1 VVSAVHLFVVRA
13 DLHPTSD
20 LAGTELLTRDVGRR
34 MVLLGPYSRDGWHHP
49 GPLAAY
55 VYAVPYRLLGSSAA
69 AMGAAALLVNAAA
82 VAGMAV
88 VARRRGGPPL
98 ALLTL
103 VAGAVLVRALGPDVL
118 RVPWN
123 PYVTVLPYGLLVF
136 LTWALLARDRWALPA
151 AVFTFSFVA
160 QTHAGYVALGL
171 PLLAVGAG
179 GLVVG
184 TLRSRPAE
192 GDVSSTWRAR
202 ARPLLAP
209 VATAVAV
216 GAVVWAPPVYEELTR
231 SPGNLTEVVRWFD
244 SGEPTRGWGVGWR
257 LVSGQ
262 YGVVPEWLTGLRA
275 PAVFTG
281 EPRVVDEPVLPVL
294 LLLVV
299 AAVAVLVRR
308 RVAGGGALAVAWLVA
323 SVAGIAAT
331 ARVIGPAYAYRTGW
345 TLVLGAVGGLLV
357 AWAAGR
363 EVAVRIP
370 NGARLRRAAAPVAL
384 AVLAVL
390 AATTSLAFVRA
401 GVPEAAAA
409 ARIGGVAPDVLAALP
424 AGDGPVLVDGR
435 SGWGG
440 LIQAPGLV
448 LELEREGVD
457 ARLAGSTAVGAH
469 RSYDGGAL
477 RARLV
482 IAAGGS
488 IPAAEAAADRTL
500 VAYDGILSLRALRA
514 RVAAGETVADD
525 DALAVFLA
533 DG

>member
-1 VVSAVHLFVVRA
+1 MHLFVVRA

-34 MVLLGPYSRDGWHHP
+34 MVLVGPYSRDGWHHP

-55 VYAVPYRLLGSSAA
+55 VYAVPYRLLGGSAA
-69 AMGAAALLVNAAA
+69 AMAAAALLVNATA

-103 VAGAVLVRALGPDVL
+103 VVGAVLLRALGPDVL

-171 PLLAVGAG
+171 PLLAVGAF

-184 TLRSRPAE
+184 TLRPRPAE
-192 GDVSSTWRAR
+192 GEERPPGWRDR

-209 VATAVAV
+209 TAAAVAI

-244 SGEPTRGWGVGWR
+244 SGQPTRGWGVGWR

-262 YGVVPEWLTGLRA
+262 YAVLPEWLTGLRA

-281 EPRVVDEPVLPVL
+281 EPRVLDEPVVPVL
-294 LLLVV
+294 LLLVA
-299 AAVAVLVRR
+299 AAVAVLVQR
-308 RVAGGGALAVAWLVA
+308 RVAGGGALAAAWLVA

-363 EVAVRIP
+363 EVAVRAP
-370 NGARLRRAAAPVAL
+370 SGAVVRRAVPPVVL
-384 AVLAVL
+384 VVLAVL
-390 AATTSLAFVRA
+390 AASTSLTFVRA

-500 VAYDGILSLRALRA
+500 VAYDGTLPLPELRD
-514 RVAAGETVADD
+514 RVAAGEAVADD
-525 DALAVFLA
+525 DALAVFLT

>member
-1 VVSAVHLFVVRA
+1 MHLSVVRA

-103 VAGAVLVRALGPDVL
+103 VVAAVLLRALGPDVL

-136 LTWALLARDRWALPA
+136 LAWALLARDRWALPP

-171 PLLAVGAG
+171 PLLAVGAV

-192 GDVSSTWRAR
+192 GEERPPSTWRAR

-209 VATAVAV
+209 VAAAATV

-294 LLLVV
+294 VLLVA
-299 AAVAVLVRR
+299 AAVAVLVRH
-308 RVAGGGALAVAWLVA
+308 RVAGGGALAAAWLVA

-363 EVAVRIP
+363 EVMRRIP
-370 NGARLRRAAAPVAL
+370 SGAVVRRAVAPVAL
-384 AVLAVL
+384 VVLAVL
-390 AATTSLAFVRA
+390 AASTSLTFVRA

-409 ARIGGVAPDVLAALP
+409 ARIGGVVPGVLAALP

-500 VAYDGILSLRALRA
+500 VAYDGTLSLRALRA

-525 DALAVFLA
+525 DALAVFLTDA
-533 DG
+533 